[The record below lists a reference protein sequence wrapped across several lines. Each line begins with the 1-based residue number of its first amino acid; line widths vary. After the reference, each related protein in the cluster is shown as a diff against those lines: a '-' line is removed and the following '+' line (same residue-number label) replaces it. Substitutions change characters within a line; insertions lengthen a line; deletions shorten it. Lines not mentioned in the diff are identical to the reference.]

1 MNKKE
6 KGFLENNLYECEMSR
21 LRTAA
26 KMKDKKTKE
35 SRFVAHAAKFAAE
48 EAANLQKLRPGRRR
62 HPGKSPGNL

>member
-35 SRFVAHAAKFAAE
+35 SRFVAHAAKYLE
-48 EAANLQKLRPGRRR
+48 GGE
-62 HPGKSPGNL
+62 ST